1 MSAEENMALAR
12 RFLQARVKGDV
23 DAVDEMLAPDYVS
36 HTTQNPGQASR
47 DRPYSGCGTR
57 GTREDAFAMVWAKGH
72 ALPFEEAIRD
82 ILGNGV
88 QR

>member
-12 RFLQARVKGDV
+12 RFIEARVKGDL
-23 DAVDEMLAPDYVS
+23 DAVDEMMASDYVS

-47 DRPYSGCGTR
+47 DRPYSGCSTR

-72 ALPFEEAIRD
+72 ALPLEKAIRD

>member
-12 RFLQARVKGDV
+12 RFIEARVKGDV

-47 DRPYSGCGTR
+47 DRPYSGCAREALGKTR
-57 GTREDAFAMVWAKGH
+57 LRWCGQ
-72 ALPFEEAIRD
+72 RD
-82 ILGNGV
+82 MLCPWRRPSEIS
-88 QR
+88 